1 MEYIKWKEDL
11 SVGLESID
19 NQHKELF
26 RLINAFYNSIAAN
39 SGKAAIL
46 QAIIDMEKYTV
57 VHFSEEE
64 AMMQKANYPYFA
76 EHRKQHQGFIETVA
90 DFRARYEEGRML
102 LSLEVGGFVKKWIVE
117 HIMQTDQQYR
127 GKI

>member
-26 RLINAFYNSIAAN
+26 RLINAFYNSLAAN

-76 EHRKQHQGFIETVA
+76 EHRKQHQGFR
-90 DFRARYEEGRML
+90 FMY
-102 LSLEVGGFVKKWIVE
+102 GFFLFF
-117 HIMQTDQQYR
+117 
-127 GKI
+127 

>member
-26 RLINAFYNSIAAN
+26 RLINAFYNSLAAN

-46 QAIIDMEKYTV
+46 QAIIDMEKYTT
-57 VHFSEEE
+57 VHFTEEE
-64 AMMQKANYPYFA
+64 AMMRQANYPHFA

-102 LSLEVGGFVKKWIVE
+102 LSLEVGGFVKKWIVD
-117 HIMQTDQQYR
+117 HIMKTDQQYR

>member
-90 DFRARYEEGRML
+90 DFRARFEEGRML
-102 LSLEVGGFVKKWIVE
+102 LSLEVGGFVKKWIVD

>member
-39 SGKAAIL
+39 LGKAAIL

>member
-76 EHRKQHQGFIETVA
+76 EHRKQHLGFIETVA